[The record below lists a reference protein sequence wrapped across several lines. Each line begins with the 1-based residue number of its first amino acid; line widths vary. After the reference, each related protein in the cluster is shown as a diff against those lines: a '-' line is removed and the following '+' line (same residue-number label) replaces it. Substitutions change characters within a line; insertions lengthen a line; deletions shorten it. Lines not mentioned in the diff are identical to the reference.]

1 MKKKRSMQGM
11 LLFSILLSL
20 IFSFSFISVKQAV
33 PLVRAEVVM
42 DGKITD
48 KEYPQSKTFDKGNFE
63 LHWQVLG
70 ENVFIA
76 MKAKTNG
83 WVSLGIAPTVMMK
96 DADMI
101 IAWVEKNGETKLF
114 DAFSTGEMGPH
125 PPDEKL
131 GGTNDISTFAGTEL
145 GEYTTIEFQRKL
157 DTGDS
162 YDRPFPRS
170 GNLKII
176 VAFGN
181 RDDFAAMHSFR
192 ATDTIS
198 IEAIKEEKKYKDI
211 SVQEAKKMYDEDPS
225 LMILDVSSAWK
236 NGHLP
241 GAVNV
246 EYNNVASNLNKFNKE
261 RAILVYCHGDAPAI
275 FAADVLGKNG
285 FPRVFR
291 LLGNYGAWL
300 NAGYSIEK
308 YKEQTQVKF
317 QINNDTYWLDNVAK
331 QMDTKAMIIEG
342 RTMLPI
348 RYLAEA
354 LGAKVGWNANTQEV
368 AIYLQFIEIKLQIG
382 KADALINGK
391 RVPIDASNDKV
402 KPLVVPPG
410 RTLLPLRFVAESLQ
424 CQVDWN
430 PSLQEVLISY
440 KP

>member
-1 MKKKRSMQGM
+1 
-11 LLFSILLSL
+11 
-20 IFSFSFISVKQAV
+20 
-33 PLVRAEVVM
+33 M
-42 DGKITD
+42 DGQISE
-48 KEYPQSKTFDKGNFE
+48 KEYTQNKIYDKGNLE
-63 LHWQVLG
+63 LHWRIEG
-70 ENVFIA
+70 DNVAIA

-83 WVSLGIAPTVMMK
+83 WISLGISPTVMMK

-101 IAWVEKNGETKLF
+101 IGWVEKNGETKLF

-131 GGTNDISTFAGTEL
+131 GGTNDISIFAGTEI

-157 DTGDS
+157 DTGDK

-176 VAFGN
+176 VAYGS

-192 ATDTIS
+192 ATDTIT
-198 IEAIKEEKKYKDI
+198 IETVKEEKKYKDI
-211 SVQEAKKMYDEDPS
+211 TAQEAKAMYDKDPS

-246 EYNNVASNLNKFNKE
+246 EYNEVASNLNKFNKE

-291 LLGNYGAWL
+291 LLGNYGSWV
-300 NAGYSIEK
+300 NAAYPVEK
-308 YKEQTQVKF
+308 YKELTEVKF

-348 RYLAEA
+348 RFLAEA
-354 LGAKVGWNANTQEV
+354 LGARVSWNASIQEV

-382 KADALINGK
+382 APEALINGK
-391 RVPIDASNDKV
+391 KVAIDPSNNKV
-402 KPLVVPPG
+402 KPIVVPPG

-424 CQVDWN
+424 CKVDWN
-430 PSLQEVLISY
+430 PTQQEVLITY

>member
-1 MKKKRSMQGM
+1 MKKKRSVQGM
-11 LLFSILLSL
+11 LVFSILLSF
-20 IFSFSFISVKQAV
+20 IFSFSLFGVKQAV
-33 PLVRAEVVM
+33 TLVRAEVVL

-83 WVSLGIAPTVMMK
+83 WVSLGISPTEMMK

-101 IAWVEKNGETKLF
+101 ITWVEKNGETKLF

-131 GGTNDISTFAGTEL
+131 GGTNDISTFAGTEF

-157 DTGDS
+157 DTGDK
-162 YDRPFPRS
+162 YDRSFPRS

-176 VAFGN
+176 VAYGS
-181 RDDFAAMHSFR
+181 RDDFAAMHVFR

-198 IEAIKEEKKYKDI
+198 IDEVKEEKKYKEI
-211 SVQEAKKMYDEDPS
+211 TVQEAKKMYDNDPS

-246 EYNNVASNLNKFNKE
+246 EYNKVASNLNMFNKE

-285 FPRVFR
+285 FPKVFR

-300 NAGYSIEK
+300 NSGYPIEK

-354 LGAKVGWNANTQEV
+354 LGAKVGWNAGIQEV

-391 RVPIDASNDKV
+391 KIAIDASNDKV
-402 KPLVVPPG
+402 KPVIVPPG